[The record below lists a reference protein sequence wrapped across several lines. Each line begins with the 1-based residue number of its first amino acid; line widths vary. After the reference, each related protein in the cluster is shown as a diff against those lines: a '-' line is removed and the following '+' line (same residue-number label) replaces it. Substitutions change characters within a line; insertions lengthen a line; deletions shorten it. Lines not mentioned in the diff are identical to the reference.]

1 VVKGIELHTVGK
13 ELCSSR
19 CGEAT
24 GLESFAPLVLQ
35 WSTFWPV
42 APARQCPVQVG
53 GDGKKA
59 KPALTSQKNIPY
71 LCECQIV
78 YRFFLA

>member
-1 VVKGIELHTVGK
+1 
-13 ELCSSR
+13 
-19 CGEAT
+19 
-24 GLESFAPLVLQ
+24 
-35 WSTFWPV
+35 
-42 APARQCPVQVG
+42 VQVG